1 MLDNLTWIIA
11 LSAFGSFLAG
21 WQSRVW
27 AWRLDRR
34 SPSRTKRADVRP
46 IAFAADQLKVVM
58 TATFSPRP
66 ILSAG
71 ERRVFEAAERSLAE
85 LQPAWRVAPQVCLG
99 EVLKASDATAFSMV
113 NSKRVDML
121 IVDGAGMPKAAIE
134 YQGAGHHQGSAAARD
149 AVKREALRRAGV
161 AYIEVLPGE
170 RPSALH
176 AAIARLATPAAATA
190 AA

>member
-1 MLDNLTWIIA
+1 MLWTTLIA
-11 LSAFGSFLAG
+11 VMAFGSFLAG

-27 AWRLDRR
+27 AWRLHRR
-34 SPSRTKRADVRP
+34 PSAKPNRP
-46 IAFAADQLKVVM
+46 DAGPITAAADQLKIVM

-71 ERRVFEAAERSLAE
+71 EKRVFEAAEKSLKA
-85 LQPAWRVAPQVCLG
+85 LRPDWRVVPQVSLG
-99 EVLKASDATAFSMV
+99 EVLRTSNATAFSTV

-121 IVDGAGMPKAAIE
+121 IVDADGLPKAAIE

-161 AYIEVLPGE
+161 AYLEVLPGE
-170 RPSALH
+170 RPSNLH
-176 AAIARLATPAAATA
+176 AAIASVTERQNTGRAA
-190 AA
+190 